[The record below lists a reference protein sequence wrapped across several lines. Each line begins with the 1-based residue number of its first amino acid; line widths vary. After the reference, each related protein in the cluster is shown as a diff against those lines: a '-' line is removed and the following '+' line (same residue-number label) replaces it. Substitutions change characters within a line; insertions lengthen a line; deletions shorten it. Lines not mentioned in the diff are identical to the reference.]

1 MTDLEFKEL
10 LKLAV
15 ETFKD
20 KTVLELLENDTIYQN
35 DSMVLDDIELQYM
48 QLDLTDR
55 QRDMC
60 DSYFA
65 YKDKVD
71 FEYGTHTYMAGL
83 IDAFRIML
91 VLFPDKWK
99 SENLGILNSISIQTT
114 GDKHRNQ

>member
-35 DSMVLDDIELQYM
+35 NSMKLNDIELQYM
-48 QLDLTDR
+48 QLDLTDI

-60 DSYFA
+60 DSYFT

-71 FEYGTHTYMAGL
+71 FEYGTHAYMAGL

-91 VLFPDKWK
+91 VLFPDKWE
-99 SENLGILNSISIQTT
+99 SENFEILNSISTQTT
-114 GDKHRNQ
+114 GDKHKHQ